1 MANPDSPYRCRK
13 RRACVRP
20 WLAIAAG
27 LIVLAVAVRAQSASA
42 VFAGPQN
49 MDAGLQNGLNNI
61 TGYVFSI
68 LKCLSLIGLGVAYYF
83 VTHHGVGK
91 AILATVAAILL
102 WFAPVVANIA
112 ENLGSAAAQQSTVTS
127 GAPG

>member
-1 MANPDSPYRCRK
+1 MN
-13 RRACVRP
+13 
-20 WLAIAAG
+20 AIPRIRSCMKNRLCPIVPA
-27 LIVLAVAVRAQSASA
+27 VLAGFLVVALSAHAQSASA

-49 MDAGLQNGLNNI
+49 MDQGLQNGLNNI
-61 TGYVFSI
+61 TGYVFAI

-102 WFAPVVANIA
+102 WFAPVVSNIA
-112 ENLGSAAAQQSTVTS
+112 ENLGSAAAQQSAITS
-127 GAPG
+127 GSPG

>member
-1 MANPDSPYRCRK
+1 VFPPLVSGRS
-13 RRACVRP
+13 
-20 WLAIAAG
+20 WLLFFLG
-27 LIVLAVAVRAQSASA
+27 LLLLTIGAHAQSASA
-42 VFAGPQN
+42 VFQGPQN
-49 MDAGLQNGLNNI
+49 MDQGLQSGLNNI
-61 TGYVFSI
+61 TGYVYSI

-91 AILATVAAILL
+91 AVLATVAAILM

-127 GAPG
+127 GPG